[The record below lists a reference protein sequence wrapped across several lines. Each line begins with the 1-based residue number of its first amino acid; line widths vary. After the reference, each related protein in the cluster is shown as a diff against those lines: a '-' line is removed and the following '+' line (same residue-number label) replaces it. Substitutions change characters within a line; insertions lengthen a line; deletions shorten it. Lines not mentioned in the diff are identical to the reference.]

1 MAWIICLVTFNESNL
16 INEQLRRENVILRLL
31 YGTNVLPIINIG
43 GTSAEN
49 CVLWDLL
56 FVILANY

>member
-49 CVLWDLL
+49 CVL
-56 FVILANY
+56 